1 MKPVARSLRP
11 SKIRQGLHGA
21 LVLAAMGSW
30 TAAQPSP
37 AAGRQTSRE
46 PSTLR
51 LVVRR
56 PDPLQG
62 NVELHAQPSFVVP
75 MRLQL
80 RNSRLGCRATITYG
94 HASRPAT
101 ARVRFVLRDR
111 SGALL
116 HQAIAAPGY
125 YDSAAW
131 VRTSGQGASVRSTA
145 NFKFQPELLDRLVA
159 IEVEFLE
166 GWPWDGPP

>member
-1 MKPVARSLRP
+1 MA
-11 SKIRQGLHGA
+11 
-21 LVLAAMGSW
+21 
-30 TAAQPSP
+30 
-37 AAGRQTSRE
+37 RE
-46 PSTLR
+46 PATLR

-62 NVELHAQPSFVVP
+62 NVELATQPSFVVP

-80 RNSRLGCRATITYG
+80 RNSRLGCRAMITYG

-101 ARVRFVLRDR
+101 ARVRFALRDR

-116 HQAIAAPGY
+116 HQAIATPGF

-145 NFKFQPELLDRLVA
+145 NFKFPPEALDRLAA

-166 GWPWDGPP
+166 GWPWEAGQ